1 MPTVSNQNII
11 LVLPELAR
19 IVRGQANSINIVLH
33 QDYIGNQLNIGATN
47 DVKVELYNSDNTVI
61 ATLSKSL
68 GNLTY
73 GAANSDDQGVIN
85 IPLTGDQTA
94 ALPFSTDATYGA
106 LRAKVT
112 ITLGINQTILPHIKL
127 ANVYD
132 AGKQVCDIVISRF
145 TLPGAVYKVNHL
157 QLAKSRHRVKLY

>member
-33 QDYIGNQLNIGATN
+33 QDYIGNQLNIGVAN

-94 ALPFSTDATYGA
+94 AY
-106 LRAKVT
+106 
-112 ITLGINQTILPHIKL
+112 HL
-127 ANVYD
+127 APTQHMV
-132 AGKQVCDIVISRF
+132 
-145 TLPGAVYKVNHL
+145 H
-157 QLAKSRHRVKLY
+157 